1 MYVLFNFKSKIKYKK
16 ATFATVNAFESYCNT
31 LENLHFLKLLK
42 SKLLAV
48 NIFKSEYFLE

>member
-1 MYVLFNFKSKIKYKK
+1 LYVLFNFKSKIKYKK